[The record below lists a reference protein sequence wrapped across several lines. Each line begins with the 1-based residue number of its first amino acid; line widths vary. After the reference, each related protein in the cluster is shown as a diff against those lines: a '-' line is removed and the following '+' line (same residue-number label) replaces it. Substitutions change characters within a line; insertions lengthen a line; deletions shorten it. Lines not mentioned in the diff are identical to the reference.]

1 MSVSAIQRWLQGS
14 YSRAEGIALL
24 EEHGKPTNALLSI
37 LRNGEA
43 GYARERLV
51 EALTSILRKAQAAPK
66 ASPQPI
72 VRAEP
77 RRHATAALSMF
88 DSKDDWP
95 LHRYPAE
102 IQEADR
108 DAARWLAE
116 QDTLMGE
123 LRRIPD
129 KEQRYRTALRI
140 KELDDMRH
148 AVYYRKDMYRST
160 GTDVGNVVEAAKS
173 LAELKQ
179 ELLNLRTY
187 ISRAHRGTRPA
198 SPEQVASWKARIG
211 IIQTT
216 LDAGAQG

>member
-1 MSVSAIQRWLQGS
+1 MSVSAIQRWLHGS

-24 EEHGKPTNALLSI
+24 EEHGKPTNALLST

-51 EALTSILRKAQAAPK
+51 EALTALLRASQAAHQ
-66 ASPQPI
+66 ASPQP
-72 VRAEP
+72 RPRLEP
-77 RRHATAALSMF
+77 LRHAKAALSMF
-88 DSKDDWP
+88 DTKDDWP
-95 LHRYPAE
+95 RSRYPVE

-108 DAARWLAE
+108 DAAAWLAE

-123 LRRIPD
+123 LRRMPD
-129 KEQRYRTALRI
+129 REQRYRTALRI
-140 KELDDMRH
+140 KELDDLRH
-148 AVYYRKDMYRST
+148 AVYFRKDTYRTT
-160 GTDVGNVVEAAKS
+160 GTDIGNVVEVAKS

-187 ISRAHRGTRPA
+187 ISRARKGTRPS